1 MANRSGTGRGPVLLA
16 GALLVIAA
24 AVFGV
29 AFYFYDGMSVAQ
41 EIIATLSGSTTLGT
55 QPEPASAAEV
65 LELPKGMPQEFAL
78 RVWQEQADSQRA
90 IAPLV
95 GDKVDSLK
103 IDKVT
108 VTGDVAKVDATLAFK
123 DGTKAPGVIGLHR
136 YADTWYVTYVSA
148 NASTDEGQQ
157 AESKLPDVSGVDVT
171 LLNAVMAE
179 QAKGRPVTQDII
191 DGRIDLLKTGT
202 VRSGPNTVTIPL
214 VMKGEGS
221 DRTADLIAIRSESN
235 GKEFW
240 FLARFNETG
249 STVK

>member
-16 GALLVIAA
+16 GTLLVAAA

-29 AFYFYDGMSVAQ
+29 AFYVYDGMSVAQ
-41 EIIATLSGSTTLGT
+41 EIIATLGGSATLGA
-55 QPEPASAAEV
+55 QPEPASAADV

-95 GDKVDSLK
+95 EDRVDNLK

-108 VTGDVAKVDATLAFK
+108 VTGDVARIDATLSFK

-148 NASTDEGQQ
+148 NTSTDESQQ
-157 AESKLPDVSGVDVT
+157 GESKLPDVSGVDVT

-179 QAKGRPVTQDII
+179 QVKGRAVTQDMI
-191 DGRIDLLKTGT
+191 DGRIGLLETGT

-214 VMKGEGS
+214 VMKGEGA
-221 DRTADLIAIRSESN
+221 DRSAELIAIRSESN

-240 FLARFNETG
+240 FLARFNEIG
-249 STVK
+249 STAK